1 MSQTSKFVHFSN
13 RIHVVDKSS
22 FWGFYLGRP
31 FRMNAG
37 DVSVSKPASG
47 LGRVREE
54 TWHAYGMGESLPPN
68 LKLGLG
74 SPSELISRQFA
85 NLWEMI
91 TPVGHILLVAKPT
104 PFFSWNVAHI
114 FF

>member
-1 MSQTSKFVHFSN
+1 MVNFYILLTN
-13 RIHVVDKSS
+13 SS

-47 LGRVREE
+47 LGRAREE
-54 TWHAYGMGESLPPN
+54 TWYAYGMGESQPPN

-91 TPVGHILLVAKPT
+91 TPVGHILLVLLDL
-104 PFFSWNVAHI
+104 I
-114 FF
+114 FLECC